1 MANVGNVDRGIRFVA
16 GLLLIALCILPPS
29 APLLGGLGTWTWVAL
44 AAGAILIV
52 TAAIRFCPAYR
63 LIGANTC
70 GR

>member
-29 APLLGGLGTWTWVAL
+29 APLLGGLGAWTWVAL